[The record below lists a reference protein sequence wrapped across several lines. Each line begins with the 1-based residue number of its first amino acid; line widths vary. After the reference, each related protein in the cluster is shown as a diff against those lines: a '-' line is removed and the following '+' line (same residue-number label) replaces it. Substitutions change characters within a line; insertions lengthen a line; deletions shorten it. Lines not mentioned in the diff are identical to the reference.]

1 MTKKESKSQ
10 AALLKDQLMI
20 EPKNSGS
27 LMPDKQI
34 QKAFDFC
41 EEYKK
46 FLNSAKTEIESVD
59 YVLSKLKKRGYTEFD
74 PQKKYAAGDMV
85 YVNNRGRS
93 LLFAVIGNKP
103 LTDGVKII
111 ASHVDCPRIDLKSR
125 PLYEESQLAMLKTH
139 YYGGIRKYQWV
150 ATPLA
155 LHGVIS
161 KKDGE
166 VLPIVIGE
174 NDSDPV
180 LCINDLL
187 PHLARE
193 QYQRKLSEGI
203 KGEELNVL
211 VGSLPFK
218 TEEDDK
224 TTEKVKLNIMR
235 LLNEKYGIGE
245 SDCLSADLSLVPAF
259 KARAVGF
266 DLSMVGG
273 YGHDDRVCAYTSVMA
288 SFDAQKP
295 EYTWINILAD
305 KEETGSDGA
314 TGLNSRF
321 LEYFVHDLAR
331 PYGISGSTV
340 LQNSECISADVS
352 VAFDPTFPDV
362 TEKRNTSYL
371 SYGVCLVKYTGSRG
385 KSGTSEATAEFTGKM
400 RRLFDENGI
409 IWQTGE
415 LGKVDAG
422 GGGTVAMFI
431 AKLGVNVVDIGV
443 PVLSMH
449 SPFEVVSKTDV
460 YNTYLAFKAFLSQ
473 G

>member
-1 MTKKESKSQ
+1 MTKKEAKSK
-10 AALLKDQLMI
+10 AALLKEKLIM

-27 LMPDKQI
+27 VMSEKQL

-41 EEYKK
+41 EGYKK
-46 FLNSAKTEIESVD
+46 FLNSAKTEMESVD
-59 YVLSKLKKRGYTEFD
+59 FVLSKLKKRGYTEFD
-74 PQKKYAAGDMV
+74 PQKKYVAGDKV
-85 YVNNRGRS
+85 YVNNRGRA

-111 ASHVDCPRIDLKSR
+111 ASHIDCPRIDLKSR
-125 PLYEESQLAMLKTH
+125 PLYEESQLAMFKTH

-155 LHGVIS
+155 LHGVII

-166 VLPIVIGE
+166 PVPVVIGE
-174 NDSDPV
+174 DDNDPV

-193 QYQRKLSEGI
+193 QNQRKLSEGI

-218 TEEDDK
+218 AEENDK
-224 TTEKVKLNIMR
+224 TKEKVKLNIMR
-235 LLNEKYGIGE
+235 LLNEKYGIVE
-245 SDCLSADLSLVPAF
+245 SDFLSADLSLVPAF
-259 KARAVGF
+259 KTRDVGF
-266 DLSMVGG
+266 DLSMMGG

-288 SFDAQKP
+288 SLDVQKP
-295 EYTWINILAD
+295 ESTWINILAD

-314 TGLNSRF
+314 TGLDSRF

-331 PYGISGSTV
+331 PHGISGRYV
-340 LQNSECISADVS
+340 LGRSECLSADVS
-352 VAFDPTFPDV
+352 VAYDPTFQDV
-362 TEKRNTSYL
+362 TERRNTAYL
-371 SYGVCLVKYTGSRG
+371 NYGVCLVKYTGVRG
-385 KSGTSEATAEFTGKM
+385 KSGTSEATAEFVGKI
-400 RRLFDENGI
+400 RRLLDENEI

-422 GGGTVAMFI
+422 GGGTVAMYI
-431 AKLGVNVVDIGV
+431 AKLGANVVDIGV

-449 SPFEVVSKTDV
+449 SPFEVVAKTDV
-460 YNTYLAFKAFLSQ
+460 YSTYLAFKAFLAEK
-473 G
+473 